1 MANKDDYQSDKRSG
15 NWEPDPYHR
24 HDQRWW
30 SGARWSEKVRTDRT
44 TMIDP
49 PGVTPRPINRN
60 SYDGPATPISDAR
73 QPLRNISQYVP
84 QFLLLGFLFL
94 LATIVL
100 TLIAVFN

>member
-30 SGARWSEKVRTDRT
+30 SGARWSEKVRTGRS

-49 PGVTPRPINRN
+49 PGVTPSPIDRN
-60 SYDGPATPISDAR
+60 SYHGPATPISDAR
-73 QPLRNISQYVP
+73 QPLRNISRYVP
-84 QFLLLGFLFL
+84 HLLLLGFLL
-94 LATIVL
+94 LLSTFVL